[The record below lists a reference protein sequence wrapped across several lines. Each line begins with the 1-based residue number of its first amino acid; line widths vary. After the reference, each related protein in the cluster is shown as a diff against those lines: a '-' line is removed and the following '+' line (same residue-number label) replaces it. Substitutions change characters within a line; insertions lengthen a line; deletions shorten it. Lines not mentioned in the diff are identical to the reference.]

1 MIPDHLSED
10 AVAAFLAAVAVGLR
24 DIDQQP
30 PEQRSSTRFVAVVDA
45 ALENS
50 SQWSPDLQEQEL
62 RDLHR
67 IYQWFHK
74 ATRNPGIPGA
84 ENFL

>member
-1 MIPDHLSED
+1 MTSDHLTEN
-10 AVAAFLAAVAVGLR
+10 AVAAFLEAIAIGLR
-24 DIDQQP
+24 DIDRLP

-62 RDLHR
+62 RGLHR

-74 ATRNPGIPGA
+74 AIRNPDIPGA
-84 ENFL
+84 EHFL